1 MEETCRRKQEYGEV
15 VELYFSSLLKLTSEG
30 LCQKIYETI
39 LSTDWLNNWLD
50 RTKQTDHIYGN
61 NTQHRIIK
69 VTTENRSF
77 WCITTYSNVLFSAD
91 FYQNQIVL
99 NDMLSLPKNL
109 QIDMEKLNKDTLG
122 SPILTS
128 FF

>member
-1 MEETCRRKQEYGEV
+1 MEETCRRKQEFGEV
-15 VELYFSSLLKLTSEG
+15 VELYFCSLLELTSEG

-50 RTKQTDHIYGN
+50 RTKWTDHIHGN
-61 NTQHRIIK
+61 NTQHRTIK

-77 WCITTYSNVLFSAD
+77 WCITTYSNVLFSVD
-91 FYQNQIVL
+91 FYQNQIML
-99 NDMLSLPKNL
+99 NDMSSLPENL
-109 QIDMEKLNKDTLG
+109 QIDMEKPNKDTLG
-122 SPILTS
+122 SPALIP